1 MILTAPHIFLE
12 NTFQTDVY
20 IVFDESGFIQDVIK
34 NPNYEVTDAQKLNGL
49 LLPGFVNAHCH
60 LELSHM
66 KGFIP
71 RHIPMAEFARILIG
85 NRHVAIDQQESK
97 IREAVEQMVATGTV
111 LVGDI
116 ANEEITLNIKL
127 DYTERLNIHT
137 FWELFGLN
145 EEKSLQ
151 AFDKSLQIPERYK
164 AVTLVPHAPFTV
176 LPALMEK
183 IVLWNKNYNTRMS
196 IPTTQFDS
204 IEGRVNKNYNTRMSI
219 HALESEDEMNY
230 FKDHTGNFPAFFE
243 SFAPDL
249 RAPEAHPL
257 DYFFRFFDKELK
269 VLYVHMTEATAGDI
283 QRIEEQ
289 TPDYYVCLCPR
300 SNIYIHNK
308 LPNLSIFNPQR
319 LCLGTDSLASND
331 DLDLLKEILCLQE
344 AYPNFKLELLLQI
357 ATENGA
363 KALSCESLF
372 GQFKRGFR
380 PGAVEITGF
389 DSKSA
394 KLHQDSTAR
403 RVI

>member
-12 NTFQTDVY
+12 NTFQSDVY

-34 NPNYEVTDAQKLNGL
+34 NPDYEVTDAQKLNDL
-49 LLPGFVNAHCH
+49 LVPGFVNAHCH

-97 IREAVEQMVATGTV
+97 IRNTIEQMIASGTV

-116 ANEEITLNIKL
+116 ANEEITLRIKQ
-127 DYTERLNIHT
+127 DYAERLKIHT

-183 IVLWNKNYNTRMS
+183 IVLWNKNH
-196 IPTTQFDS
+196 
-204 IEGRVNKNYNTRMSI
+204 NTRMSI
-219 HALESEDEMNY
+219 HALESQDEMNY
-230 FKDHTGNFPAFFE
+230 FKDHSGHFPAFFE
-243 SFAPDL
+243 SFSPDL
-249 RAPEAHPL
+249 RAPAKHPM
-257 DYFFRFFDKELK
+257 DYLFRYFDKELK

-308 LPNLSIFNPQR
+308 LPNLSIFDSQR

-331 DLDLLKEILCLQE
+331 DLEMLKEILCLQE
-344 AYPNFKLELLLQI
+344 AYPHYNLEPLLQI

-363 KALSCESLF
+363 KALSCESVF
-372 GQFKRGFR
+372 GRFKRGFR

-394 KLHQDSTAR
+394 KLHQYSTAR

>member
-49 LLPGFVNAHCH
+49 LVPGFVNAHCH

-196 IPTTQFDS
+196 I
-204 IEGRVNKNYNTRMSI
+204 

-257 DYFFRFFDKELK
+257 DYFFRYFDKELK
-269 VLYVHMTEATAGDI
+269 VLYVHMTEATVDELK
-283 QRIEEQ
+283 RIEEH

-300 SNIYIHNK
+300 SNIFIHNK
-308 LPNLSIFNPQR
+308 LPNVPIFD
-319 LCLGTDSLASND
+319 LEKVCLGTDSLASND
-331 DLDLLKEILCLQE
+331 DLDLLKEILCLQQ
-344 AYPNFKLELLLQI
+344 AFPSIDLAMLLQS
-357 ATENGA
+357 ATINGA
-363 KALSCESLF
+363 KALSSETVF

>member
-1 MILTAPHIFLE
+1 MILTAPYVFLE
-12 NTFQTDVY
+12 NTIQTDVY
-20 IVFDESGFIQDVIK
+20 IFFDENGFVQDVIK
-34 NPNYEVTDAQKLNGL
+34 NPDYEVTDAQKLNGL
-49 LLPGFVNAHCH
+49 LVPGFVNAHCH

-66 KGFIP
+66 KGTIP

-85 NRHVAIDQQESK
+85 NRHIPIEQQESK
-97 IREAVEQMVATGTV
+97 IRQAIQEMIASGTV

-116 ANEEITLNIKL
+116 ANEEMMLNIKQ
-127 DYTERLNIHT
+127 DYTQRLKIHT

-151 AFDKSLQIPERYK
+151 AFDKSLQIPERYE

-183 IVLWNKNYNTRMS
+183 IVLWNKS
-196 IPTTQFDS
+196 HH
-204 IEGRVNKNYNTRMSI
+204 TRMSI

-230 FKDHTGNFPAFFE
+230 FKDHSGHFPAFFE
-243 SFAPDL
+243 SFSPDL
-249 RAPEAHPL
+249 RAPANHPL
-257 DYFFRFFDKELK
+257 DYFFRYFDKELK
-269 VLYVHMTEATAGDI
+269 VLYVHMTEGTAEDV
-283 QRIEEQ
+283 QRINFQ

-308 LPNLSIFNPQR
+308 LPNLSVFNPQR
-319 LCLGTDSLASND
+319 LCIGTDSLASND
-331 DLDLLKEILCLQE
+331 DLDILKEILCLQE
-344 AYPNFKLELLLQI
+344 TYPHFKLELLLQM

-363 KALSCESLF
+363 KALLYEKTF